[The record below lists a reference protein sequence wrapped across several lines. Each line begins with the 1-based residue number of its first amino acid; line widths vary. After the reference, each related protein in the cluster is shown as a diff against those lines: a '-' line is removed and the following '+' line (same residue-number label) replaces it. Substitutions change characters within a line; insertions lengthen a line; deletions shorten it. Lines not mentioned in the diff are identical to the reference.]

1 MKTYTQEEVDK
12 IIADTIEACAK
23 VCEELDDESY
33 PHTRKWPSDCAAAIR
48 ARNMHSLL
56 LIDYEALNDE

>member
-23 VCEELDDESY
+23 VCDKVALRFFKACDDLEQFGA
-33 PHTRKWPSDCAAAIR
+33 DECAAAIR
-48 ARNMHSLL
+48 ARG
-56 LIDYEALNDE
+56 EK